1 MPELIRNSPWS
12 GTNHKWIRSSHGV
25 HESPTGT
32 PDASTFTEATH
43 YPKGYL
49 PEGTPVDA
57 SDLAKLKPYVA
68 PAPGEPAVNLGFLLS
83 PSRVV
88 GGAATPVA
96 VLRHGTVGVSD
107 LNALNI
113 TFEAPAFAPGFIFE
127 D

>member
-1 MPELIRNSPWS
+1 MPELIRNSPWE
-12 GTNHKWIRSSHGV
+12 GTNHKWVRSSHGV

-32 PDASTFTEATH
+32 PDAALFTEATH

-57 SDLAKLKPYVA
+57 TDLANLKPYVA
-68 PAPGEPAVNLGFLLS
+68 PTAGEPAVNLGFLLGN
-83 PSRVV
+83 SRVV
-88 GGAATPVA
+88 SGAATPVA

-113 TFEAPAFAPGFIFE
+113 VFVAPAFAPGFIFE
-127 D
+127 